1 MKTVIVGGVAAGMSV
16 AAKLK
21 RELPDEHVIVF
32 EKTQEVSYG
41 ACGLPY
47 YVSGENPDLNKMR
60 IRTVEEFIKSG
71 IDVRTLH
78 EVVDVQADKKCI
90 TVKSGDKTFVESY
103 DRLVIATGAS
113 AIVPPLEGVDLPG
126 VFTLKTLEDGEAIKS
141 YLPKVNKVVIVGGG
155 YIGLEVVEAMK
166 TQGKEVVLIERL
178 PRLLTTFDTS
188 MSDEVLATLKRH
200 QVDVRLNESVQSI
213 KKDKEGLVV
222 TSDLE
227 EYPTDMVIFAVGVR
241 PNTKFVKDT
250 GIHLLSNGA
259 IITDVHMRTNVKDI
273 YAAGDCSSVIHFL
286 TNKPQFLP
294 LGTNANK
301 QGKTLAEIFA
311 GNDRSYHT
319 SLGSSMIKIIDR
331 EFAKTGLG
339 EEEALEHGFDIKTV
353 TITGRDHAGYYPNP
367 TAVTIKLVVNAVDH
381 VILGAQLFGEKNVAL
396 RLNPFV
402 VAITQKMTAEEFGT
416 LDFGYAPPF
425 ASTWD
430 VMHIA
435 ANAIK

>member
-21 RELPDEHVIVF
+21 RELPDEQVIVF

-47 YVSGENPDLNKMR
+47 YISGENPDLNKMR
-60 IRTVEEFIKSG
+60 IRTVDEFRESG
-71 IDVRTLH
+71 IDVRIQH
-78 EVVDVQADKKCI
+78 EVVDVHADKKTV
-90 TVKSGDKTFVESY
+90 TVKYGEKTFEESY
-103 DRLVIATGAS
+103 DRLVIASGAN
-113 AIVPPLEGVDLPG
+113 AIVPPLDGVDLPG
-126 VFTLKTLEDGEAIKS
+126 VFTLKTLADGEAIKS
-141 YLPKVNKVVIVGGG
+141 YLSKTNRVVIVGGG

-178 PRLLTTFDTS
+178 PRLLTTFDS
-188 MSDEVLATLKRH
+188 QMSDEVLATLNRH
-200 QVDVRLNESVQSI
+200 QVDVRLNESVVSI
-213 KKDKEGLVV
+213 EKENERLKVI
-222 TSDLE
+222 SDLG

-241 PNTKFVKDT
+241 PNTQFLKNT
-250 GIHLLSNGA
+250 GIKMLGNGA
-259 IITDVHMRTNVKDI
+259 IITDTQMRTNIDDI
-273 YAAGDCSSVIHFL
+273 YAAGDCSAVVNFL

-311 GNDRSYHT
+311 GNDKSYST
-319 SLGSSMIKIIDR
+319 SLGSSMIKIIDM

-339 EEEALEHGFDIKTV
+339 EEEALQHGFDIKTV
-353 TITGRDHAGYYPNP
+353 MITGRDHAGYYPNP
-367 TAVTIKLVVNAVDH
+367 TGVTIKLVVQADNH
-381 VILGAQLFGEKNVAL
+381 VILGAQLFGKKNVAL

-402 VAITQKMTAEEFGT
+402 VAITQKMSAEEFGM